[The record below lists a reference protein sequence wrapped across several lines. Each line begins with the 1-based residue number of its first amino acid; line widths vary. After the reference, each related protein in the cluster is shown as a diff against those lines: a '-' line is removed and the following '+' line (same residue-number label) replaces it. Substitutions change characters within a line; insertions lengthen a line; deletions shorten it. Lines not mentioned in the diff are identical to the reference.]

1 VVECNRRQVDNGD
14 TYLRE
19 LVFGDPEEPHHRR
32 GLELIQREK
41 RREFHGTWRWF
52 RVWIPR
58 KMADSYA
65 AAMRVIRNANWCG
78 SRAAAG
84 RPVGCSY
91 GIVVDRCCC
100 RIRGATFARPDRPS
114 RASAVD
120 GGGHAVDFY
129 MLDGHLLTGA
139 DGESI

>member
-1 VVECNRRQVDNGD
+1 
-14 TYLRE
+14 
-19 LVFGDPEEPHHRR
+19 
-32 GLELIQREK
+32 
-41 RREFHGTWRWF
+41 
-52 RVWIPR
+52 
-58 KMADSYA
+58 MADSYA
-65 AAMRVIRNANWCG
+65 AAVRVIGNANWCG

-100 RIRGATFARPDRPS
+100 RIRGATFAGPDRPS

-129 MLDGHLLTGA
+129 DGHLLTGA
-139 DGESI
+139 DGESIYLLSLLDAVVSAGADVGRSEGGLMGSQQ